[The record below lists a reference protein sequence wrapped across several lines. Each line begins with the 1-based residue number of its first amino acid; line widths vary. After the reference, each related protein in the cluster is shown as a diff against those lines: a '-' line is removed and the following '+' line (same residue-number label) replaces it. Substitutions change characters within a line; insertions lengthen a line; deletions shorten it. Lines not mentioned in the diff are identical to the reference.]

1 MSSTDTLPARR
12 ELRART
18 IAAVRNPHDAAAHLA
33 RLQATLQLDD
43 AEPLQGVLADLFVI
57 LPGDE
62 TTMRQVALQLA
73 NARLHPYVA
82 DAFARHAR
90 GHALPG
96 ITPLAT
102 RWSVFAQPSADVPAR
117 VRRASPDH
125 SRRMAAQ
132 VVEALLEGEPMAAS
146 KIESDFLDHCL
157 SCQDKLA
164 FMLASRDL
172 RRHAIAVGDRWEQVA
187 AWLEQRDALGAAD
200 AAPR

>member
-1 MSSTDTLPARR
+1 MPSTDAPIARR
-12 ELRART
+12 ELRTRT
-18 IAAVRNPHDAAAHLA
+18 LAAVRNPHDAAVHLA
-33 RLQATLQLDD
+33 RLQAALQLDD
-43 AEPLQGVLADLFVI
+43 TEPVQGVLADLFAT

-62 TTMRQVALQLA
+62 TAMRQAALQLA
-73 NARLHPYVA
+73 GARLHPYVA

-146 KIESDFLDHCL
+146 KIESDFLDHSL